1 MKHHNNTLV
10 IERLTA
16 LWALNECGL
25 GGLMHAFNTP
35 FTGIIVGGISILLI
49 SLIAVYS
56 SDPKRDLIKALSI
69 VLLVKLSVS
78 PHSPVT
84 AYVAVSFQ
92 AFMGILLYST
102 FSVNRITV
110 VLLGVLTFFESA
122 IQKIITLT
130 LIYGQ
135 SIWEAIDIYTAWI
148 NSKFDGLSL
157 LLTSKG
163 LILTYITVY
172 ILAGILV
179 GVLILRT
186 IDLMRYIET
195 KDIEES
201 TSVSIQEPLPNRKR
215 KKYRLLRFWLITT
228 LLILIALI
236 YLNADLGGWEM
247 GVYLVARSL
256 FIIGVW
262 YLIIGPLLLKAL
274 KQLLTKRAS
283 RYKYDLEHTL
293 DLLPHLKSIIRSA
306 WRDSRSQKG
315 VTRMQHF
322 LATSIVYSVHFNP
335 QQP

>member
-92 AFMGILLYST
+92 AFMGMLLYST

-110 VLLGVLTFFESA
+110 VLLGALTFFESA

-135 SIWEAIDIYTAWI
+135 SVWEAIDIYTAWI
-148 NSKFDGLSL
+148 NSKFDGLAPL
-157 LLTSKG
+157 LSSKG

-172 ILAGILV
+172 VLAGILV

-186 IDLMRYIET
+186 IDLMRFIET
-195 KDIEES
+195 KDLVEI
-201 TSVSIQEPLPNRKR
+201 TSASLQEPLTKRKR
-215 KKYRLLRFWLITT
+215 KNFRLVRFWLITT

-256 FIIGVW
+256 FIIGIW

-274 KQLLTKRAS
+274 QQLLAKRAS
-283 RYKYDLEHTL
+283 RYKYELEHTL
-293 DLLPHLKSIIRSA
+293 DLLPHLKSIVRSA